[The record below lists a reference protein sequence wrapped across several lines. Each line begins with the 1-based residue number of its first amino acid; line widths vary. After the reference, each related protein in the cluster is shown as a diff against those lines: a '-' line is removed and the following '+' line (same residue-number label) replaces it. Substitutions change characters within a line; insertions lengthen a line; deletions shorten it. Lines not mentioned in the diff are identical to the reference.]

1 MAAFRRALVGA
12 AVATLL
18 LLLIALRSVADASR
32 VMIPLLLAGAMTGA
46 ATVVFGLA
54 FNYANVIALPL
65 LLGVGVDNGIHMVHR
80 SRAGTAPDR
89 GLLET
94 STARAVLYASL
105 TTIFSF
111 GNLAFSSHPGTAS
124 MGRLLTIGM
133 LAVLACTLVVL
144 PALESPR
151 RASRKRA
158 LPPEDAPTGEP
169 IGV

>member
-1 MAAFRRALVGA
+1 
-12 AVATLL
+12 
-18 LLLIALRSVADASR
+18 
-32 VMIPLLLAGAMTGA
+32 MTGA
-46 ATVVFGLA
+46 ATVVLDLA

-80 SRAGTAPDR
+80 RRAQTAPERD
-89 GLLET
+89 LLET

-133 LAVLACTLVVL
+133 LAVLVCTLIVL
-144 PALESPR
+144 VTDSGGPFSIWLWFTGGSFASCVIYILVMGRES
-151 RASRKRA
+151 K
-158 LPPEDAPTGEP
+158 
-169 IGV
+169 